1 MTEKMSYNGEN
12 IKQPNVGWFFSR
24 KYITENDA
32 YLFDKQIAT
41 ICANYG
47 KIGFSFITY
56 PIGGIYRYNCQI
68 NKNRNARPIHL
79 PDLQMEIQFWQKY
92 VNCALSSWIV

>member
-47 KIGFSFITY
+47 KLGFSFITY

-79 PDLQMEIQFWQKY
+79 PGFFENKNILLCYMEIGRAH
-92 VNCALSSWIV
+92 V